1 MRRTL
6 AARTGHPQTIAQSQT
21 GLQRDTGCLAW
32 EEMTMA
38 SNTINVNTTQPADW
52 AEFVRNA
59 ALSKGM
65 ELSVFYGIAAV
76 DMAIVVLEMDPA
88 ITWATLSER
97 KRGRPV
103 HYNPKDAPAVKRKR
117 GKPNG

>member
-1 MRRTL
+1 MTIFGGRTEGFRPTKRNSITVDASTTTEPPL
-6 AARTGHPQTIAQSQT
+6 EYGS
-21 GLQRDTGCLAW
+21 
-32 EEMTMA
+32 M
-38 SNTINVNTTQPADW
+38 SNTVNVNTTQPADW
-52 AEFVRNA
+52 AEFIRNA
-59 ALSKGM
+59 ASSKGM

-88 ITWATLSER
+88 TTWAKLSER

-117 GKPNG
+117 GRANG